1 MKFFVKRPTVADEF
15 RLCMGI
21 PTSYSNVE
29 VEQMVR
35 RGLQTAAR
43 EQYNNKYA
51 FVFEYVFEESQ
62 PMKLAALAT
71 HAKVDKDYDYVIN
84 HIKPYHD
91 YLTMREELIKNPPPS
106 TEGRKTRRNGSSNAP
121 EAPTPLSQPNEGV
134 AVIRYT
140 MPTDPVPRFVECKVN
155 DLQGRLLALLRQGI
169 PETLIDVFKP
179 VPWRIKVSIEDA
191 A

>member
-15 RLCMGI
+15 RTCLRI
-21 PTSYSNVE
+21 PTSYTNSE

-35 RGLQTAAR
+35 RGLMAAGR
-43 EQYNNKYA
+43 EQYGNKYA

-62 PMKLAALAT
+62 PVKLAALAT

-84 HIKPYHD
+84 HIKLYEE
-91 YLTMREELIKNPPPS
+91 YESMRQELAKVPPV
-106 TEGRKTRRNGSSNAP
+106 EGRKTRRNGSTNPS
-121 EAPTPLSQPNEGV
+121 EAPSSTSQPNGSV

-140 MPTDPVPRFVECKVN
+140 MPTDPTPRFVECNAN
-155 DLQGRLLALLRQGI
+155 DVPTRLIGLLGQGI

-179 VPWRIKVSIEDA
+179 VPWRIKVSVEDA

>member
-15 RLCMGI
+15 RTCMNI
-21 PTSYSNVE
+21 PTSYSNAE

-35 RGLQTAAR
+35 KGLMAAGR
-43 EQYNNKYA
+43 EQYGNKYA

-62 PMKLAALAT
+62 PIKLAALAT

-84 HIKPYHD
+84 HIKLYED
-91 YLTMREELIKNPPPS
+91 YESMRQELAKTPPV
-106 TEGRKTRRNGSSNAP
+106 EGRKVRRNGSTNPP
-121 EAPTPLSQPNEGV
+121 EVPVSTNSTNENV
-134 AVIRYT
+134 AIIRYT
-140 MPTDPVPRFVECKVN
+140 MPTDPAPRFVECKVS
-155 DLQGRLLALLRQGI
+155 DLQARLIALLGQGI

>member
-15 RLCMGI
+15 RMCMGI
-21 PTSYSNVE
+21 PTSYSNAE

-35 RGLQTAAR
+35 KGLLAAAR
-43 EQYNNKYA
+43 EQYGNKYA

-62 PMKLAALAT
+62 PVKLAALAT

-84 HIKPYHD
+84 HIKPYNE
-91 YLTMREELIKNPPPS
+91 YLAMREELSKNPPPP
-106 TEGRKTRRNGSSNAP
+106 TEGRKTRRNGSTNAP
-121 EAPTPLSQPNEGV
+121 EAPTPTSQPNGSV
-134 AVIRYT
+134 AIIRYT
-140 MPTDPVPRFVECKVN
+140 MPTDTTPRFVECKVS
-155 DLQGRLLALLRQGI
+155 DLQARLIALLGQGV